1 MKMFSNSFFFLATRW
16 PPTAQAMAGGQM
28 AGQMGGQMAG
38 QMGGQMAGQM
48 DMMMAAGH
56 MAAGK
61 MDTLLTTVQPDLAA
75 QMQQQQQPPVKTT
88 LDDFNCDLQLEIDQS
103 G

>member
-1 MKMFSNSFFFLATRW
+1 MKMFSNSLFLATRW
-16 PPTAQAMAGGQM
+16 PPTAQAMAG
-28 AGQMGGQMAG
+28 GQMGGQMAG

-48 DMMMAAGH
+48 DMMMSH

-75 QMQQQQQPPVKTT
+75 QMQQQQQQPPVKTT